1 MQVLQRSNVSC
12 SLNKFGNVKKD
23 NKNPQEA
30 PERKSY
36 KKSYLLRKHQET
48 EADKEIKQFEEP
60 RCPQYERD
68 EENE

>member
-1 MQVLQRSNVSC
+1 M
-12 SLNKFGNVKKD
+12 KKD
-23 NKNPQEA
+23 SKNPQEA

-48 EADKEIKQFEEP
+48 EADQEIKQYEEP
-60 RCPQYERD
+60 RCPQYEKD